1 MRLAEG
7 ASQTAARPDSAVV
20 AHFAA
25 WDEGA
30 AAVAAIAH
38 AMEGAAGA
46 GFGKAASL
54 AVCRSC

>member
-1 MRLAEG
+1 M
-7 ASQTAARPDSAVV
+7 ASQTAARPDSAAV

-38 AMEGAAGA
+38 AREGAAGA
-46 GFGKAASL
+46 GFGKVKSL
-54 AVCRSC
+54 VGCRSC

>member
-1 MRLAEG
+1 M
-7 ASQTAARPDSAVV
+7 ASQIAARPDSAAV
-20 AHFAA
+20 ADFIA

-38 AMEGAAGA
+38 AREGATGA

-54 AVCRSC
+54 AGCKSC